1 MIGKEI
7 SQDRDNQVIGGEN
20 GIEIQQANA
29 WRSIHDDQLVGLL
42 NGTEQPPQ
50 SKFSRIHRKEGK
62 LDRREVQVGR
72 DNIQCGEVGFDNR
85 LLNLFPLDQGIEKGL
100 GVLLIVK
107 PQTLGEMSL
116 GVEIDQKGLESHLS
130 QTKSVGGRDAAL
142 PRSPFKIEE
151 KLFPDRFDRRRES
164 QIVAVLDHIIR
175 FIIPILFRIPF
186 RRRKDSLS
194 LFFNKVMLRYAEKP

>member
-7 SQDRDNQVIGGEN
+7 SQDRNNQVIRGEN

-50 SKFSRIHRKEGK
+50 PKFSRIHRKEGK

-72 DNIQCGEVGFDNR
+72 DDIQCGEVGFDDR

-107 PQTLGEMSL
+107 PQTLGEMAL

-130 QTKSVGGRDAAL
+130 QTKPVGGRDAAL
-142 PRSPFKIEE
+142 PRPPFKIEE
-151 KLFPDRFDRRRES
+151 ELFPDRFDRRGES
-164 QIVAVLDHIIR
+164 KVIPILHHILW
-175 FIIPILFRIPF
+175 FIIPFLFRIPF
-186 RRRKDSLS
+186 RGRKDSLS
-194 LFFNKVMLRYAEKP
+194 FFFNKVMLRYAEKS